1 MMEHYLSM
9 SGQPL
14 EVDASIFNT
23 NDKVLERMETIKAE
37 RRSTEVLQASYRSEE
52 FYMPDFSNLDSV
64 FGLYYGH
71 LIASPKQIG
80 NEIRIRWRAEVT
92 WEWPSYASLN
102 EKYND
107 PHAESFPIPNASCL
121 FFGIEGAITIDNG
134 LGEYITRLDL
144 AKPFLAYAVWPEVVQ
159 E

>member
-1 MMEHYLSM
+1 VYL
-9 SGQPL
+9 
-14 EVDASIFNT
+14 
-23 NDKVLERMETIKAE
+23 KHH
-37 RRSTEVLQASYRSEE
+37 
-52 FYMPDFSNLDSV
+52 
-64 FGLYYGH
+64 GH

-80 NEIRIRWRAEVT
+80 NEIRIRWRAEVP